1 MLKLSKKKPLPTD
14 MQILDLIYE
23 KYYEDFKKY
32 EKDQCSR
39 RSKILIPINIK
50 SIAEELGVD
59 GDIVFG
65 RLYFY
70 LQERY
75 GYIRNNGSTVSLFIF
90 KSQDEMHLVNFP
102 YLGSVLA
109 GMREENSK
117 FLLATFI
124 AVCSAFIS
132 IMSLII
138 NWG

>member
-1 MLKLSKKKPLPTD
+1 MLKLSMKKPLPTD

-23 KYYEDFKKY
+23 KYYEDFKKFG
-32 EKDQCSR
+32 KDQYSR
-39 RSKILIPINIK
+39 KSKILIPIDIK

-75 GYIRNNGSTVSLFIF
+75 GYTRNNGSMVSLFIF

-124 AVCSAFIS
+124 AVGSAIIS
-132 IMSLII
+132 IISLII